1 MDKSLLDRLWAR
13 IRAFEDRGRTR
24 AVLSR
29 SATRDLGQA
38 VRLLEGDDEPG
49 WAAVAWLYW
58 VRYLAAWPDGDPAEL
73 DTAVSRFS
81 AIRDRPGVEV
91 PELLVGILDQI
102 DAPVE
107 GAFDDNGS
115 AEILFTLSGLAYE
128 RYLDKDKQADLEW
141 AVATARATAVT
152 LSPGQPR
159 RLAALNTW
167 GGWLLELAAL
177 PDGTLGQC
185 REARDALAAGL
196 AECPLGLTERPLLL
210 RPYIGALLRIAE
222 ADSDDADVIALAHAL
237 RDAAAE
243 LAVAVSDESLPDAFG
258 QAQAEALWSDLV
270 ELSVAIHGR
279 FASAAPERPNNPA
292 NGASASIGAAG
303 AEPTERSLVLDSM
316 LACVLPPGDPRRA
329 VALLQLAGSQAVR
342 ADLDGDNDGLD
353 RAAALFREVA
363 DAAAEPDALG
373 GQQILPLALSQL
385 STLHLRRWG
394 VHQQRPDL
402 DRAVVLSRQALGL
415 ATADDPSIPLYRTSL
430 AAALLDRH
438 ETDADA
444 GDLTAAAAVLQSGF
458 DLGQFPEPAVG
469 RGSRTPVPGQDAPTA
484 RAHSLLGT
492 VHSRIYDATG
502 DVADLDRAIACH
514 RRATVL
520 AENGPMSHVDGS
532 HDWWGVL
539 ATALRL
545 RFERLAR
552 VEDIDEAID
561 AAQTALA
568 RTPADSFD
576 RAAHL
581 GTYAAALTRR
591 AEWTGNFTEL
601 QQAITVAREA
611 VASKHSTDTA
621 RTHLN
626 VVLGTAFELSGD
638 TALIDKAVATAREA
652 VAAAASR
659 PMDTTAL
666 GNLGAT
672 LTTRYQHL
680 GAKADLDEA
689 VKVLRRAAET
699 APSTARDLTNHR
711 VNLGHALVLRAEL
724 TAPRTTSERDLALS
738 DLAEAVA
745 LLRLAGDAPGTP
757 LTARPSVLS
766 NLALALHHRF
776 VLRYAATSPADPD
789 AAATVRTDLD
799 AAIDA
804 WRGALALTGPAHLA
818 RRRHQSNLAAALL
831 QRHNLSGEHADLD
844 EAADRACAAT
854 SDVPGDHTDAIA
866 LHTLAQVLAERHALN
881 RDPADLAAARTAART
896 AAESAASAVTVRL
909 RGAMLAAELART
921 AGDTDA
927 ALDALAAG
935 VELLPLLA
943 WRGLERTDQERRLAD
958 LAHLATDAAATA
970 LDLGDADRALALLEQ
985 GRTVLWAQLLDLRTD
1000 VTLLRE
1006 RHPVLAARLDAVR
1019 AALDHSD
1026 SSRTTPSVG
1035 RMELAGTWDQLVAEV
1050 RGLDGFTT
1058 FLRPQPPRAE
1068 DAAAAGPVVVINVS
1082 RLRCDALILT
1092 RHGTDLLPLPVL
1104 TAGEVSARTGAFLAA
1119 VRDRD
1124 PGLAGTITANAVLTD
1139 TLAWLWHT
1147 VAGPVLDRIGTV
1159 DRIWWC
1165 PTGPLALLPLHAA
1178 GEPGR
1183 PGVHDLAVSSYTPTI
1198 SGLQR
1203 ARTAAP
1209 ADAPAERA
1217 DSRMLIVAPAGIPGV
1232 PDLQVAGEIDALTAL
1247 LPGRCTIR
1255 EGAAATRDRVRTDLP
1270 RHRWAHFACH
1280 GIARPTDPSASA
1292 LLLADEPL
1300 TVVDI
1305 AGLNL
1310 GGSELAYLSA
1320 CDTASGGTALPD
1332 EAIHPAAALHLAGF
1346 RHVLA
1351 TLWTVSDAL
1360 AAPLAAAVYGALA
1373 PSVSPP
1379 HTPPALA
1386 TEDSARALHAAVRAL
1401 REDGNA
1407 HLPILW
1413 APYLHVGP

>member
-1 MDKSLLDRLWAR
+1 M
-13 IRAFEDRGRTR
+13 
-24 AVLSR
+24 
-29 SATRDLGQA
+29 
-38 VRLLEGDDEPG
+38 
-49 WAAVAWLYW
+49 
-58 VRYLAAWPDGDPAEL
+58 
-73 DTAVSRFS
+73 
-81 AIRDRPGVEV
+81 
-91 PELLVGILDQI
+91 
-102 DAPVE
+102 
-107 GAFDDNGS
+107 
-115 AEILFTLSGLAYE
+115 AYE
-128 RYLDKDKQADLEW
+128 RYLGQGKQDDLEW

-152 LSPGQPR
+152 LSPGQPC

-177 PDGTLGQC
+177 PDGTMGQC

-222 ADSDDADVIALAHAL
+222 ANDDDADVIALAHAL
-237 RDAAAE
+237 RDAASE

-258 QAQAEALWSDLV
+258 QAQAEALWYDLV
-270 ELSVAIHGR
+270 ELSLGIHDR
-279 FASAAPERPNNPA
+279 FASAEPEWPQNSA
-292 NGASASIGAAG
+292 NGSFESIGATG
-303 AEPTERSLVLDSM
+303 AERTTERSFVLDSM

-329 VALLQLAGSQAVR
+329 VALLQLAGAQALR
-342 ADLDGDNDGLD
+342 ADLDGDTDGLD

-373 GQQILPLALSQL
+373 GQQIRPLALSQL

-394 VHQQRPDL
+394 VHQQRADL
-402 DRAVVLSRQALGL
+402 DQAVALSRQALDL
-415 ATADDPSIPLYRTSL
+415 ATTDDTSTPLYRTSL

-438 ETDADA
+438 DTYADA
-444 GDLTAAAAVLQSGF
+444 SDLAAAATVLRSGF
-458 DLGQFPEPAVG
+458 DLGQFPDPTVAQ
-469 RGSRTPVPGQDAPTA
+469 GSSTSVPEQDAPTLNSP
-484 RAHSLLGT
+484 RAHNLLGT
-492 VHSRIYDATG
+492 VHGRTYNGTG
-502 DVADLDRAIACH
+502 DVADLDQAIACH
-514 RRATVL
+514 RRAAVL
-520 AENGPMSHVDGS
+520 AGNGPMSHLDGS
-532 HDWWGVL
+532 HAWWAGL
-539 ATALRL
+539 STALRL

-552 VEDIDEAID
+552 LEDIDEAID
-561 AAQTALA
+561 AAQTALT

-591 AEWTGNFTEL
+591 AEWTGNITEL
-601 QQAITVAREA
+601 LEAITVAREA
-611 VASKHSTDTA
+611 VTSAHSSDTA

-626 VVLGTAFELSGD
+626 VVLSTAFELSGD
-638 TALIDKAVATAREA
+638 MALIDESVATARGA
-652 VAAAASR
+652 VTAAASR
-659 PMDTTAL
+659 PIDTTAL

-672 LTTRYQHL
+672 LTMRYQHL

-689 VKVLRRAAET
+689 IKVLRRAAET
-699 APSTARDLTNHR
+699 EPYTGSDLTNHQA
-711 VNLGHALVLRAEL
+711 NLGHALVLRAEL
-724 TAPRTTSERDLALS
+724 TAPRTTSERDLALNNL
-738 DLAEAVA
+738 DEAVA
-745 LLRLAGDAPGTP
+745 LLRLASDAPATP

-766 NLALALHHRF
+766 NLALALHTRF
-776 VLRYAATSPADPD
+776 ELRHAATSPADPNAD
-789 AAATVRTDLD
+789 ETVRADLD

-804 WRGALALTGPAHLA
+804 WRGALNLTGPAHLA

-831 QRHNLSGEHADLD
+831 QRHRLSGEHADLD
-844 EAADRACAAT
+844 EAVDRAHAAT
-854 SDVPGDHTDAIA
+854 SDAPADHADAIA
-866 LHTLAQVLAERHALN
+866 LHTLAQVLAERHTLD
-881 RDPADLAAARTAART
+881 RDPADLAAARTAARA
-896 AAESAASAVTVRL
+896 AAESAASAVTVRIQ
-909 RGAMLAAELART
+909 GSMLAAELART
-921 AGDTDA
+921 AGDTAA

-943 WRGLERTDQERRLAD
+943 WRGLERSDQERRLAD

-970 LDLGDADRALALLEQ
+970 VDLGDADRALALLEQ

-1006 RHPVLAARLDAVR
+1006 HHPVLAARLDTVR
-1019 AALDHSD
+1019 TALDHSD
-1026 SSRTTPSVG
+1026 SSQTTPSIG
-1035 RMELAGTWDQLVAEV
+1035 RMELARVWDQLVAEV

-1058 FLRPQPPRAE
+1058 FLRAQPPCAE
-1068 DAAAAGPVVVINVS
+1068 EAAAAGPIVVINVS

-1092 RHGTDLLPLPVL
+1092 RHRTDLLPLPTL
-1104 TAGEVSARTGAFLAA
+1104 TADEASARTGAFLAA
-1119 VRDRD
+1119 VRDRG

-1139 TLAWLWHT
+1139 TLAWLWRT
-1147 VAGPVLDRIGTV
+1147 VARPVLDHLGTV

-1198 SGLQR
+1198 SSLRR
-1203 ARTAAP
+1203 ARTAGHPDAPTEP
-1209 ADAPAERA
+1209 ADT
-1217 DSRMLIVAPAGIPGV
+1217 RMLVVAPTGIPGV
-1232 PDLQVAGEIDALTAL
+1232 PDLQVAGEIEALTAL
-1247 LPGRCTIR
+1247 LPDRCTLR
-1255 EGAAATRDRVRTDLP
+1255 EGAAATHDRVRTDLP
-1270 RHRWAHFACH
+1270 QHRWAHFACH

-1292 LLLADEPL
+1292 LLLADQPL

-1305 AGLNL
+1305 AGLHL
-1310 GGSELAYLSA
+1310 TGSELAYLSA

-1332 EAIHPAAALHLAGF
+1332 EAIHPAAALHLAGY

-1360 AAPLAAAVYGALA
+1360 AAPLAAAVYGALT
-1373 PSVSPP
+1373 PSVPP
-1379 HTPPALA
+1379 PRTPPALA
-1386 TEDSARALHAAVRAL
+1386 TEGSARALHAAVRAL